1 LEDYL
6 GREGRAGRRLR
17 DNDACFGLHRNA
29 ELDLDRPN
37 PQARV
42 VSLM

>member
-1 LEDYL
+1 LQNYL
-6 GREGRAGRRLR
+6 GREGRASRRLR
-17 DNDACFGLHRNA
+17 DNDACFGLHSNA

-42 VSLM
+42 VLLM